1 MTRNKHKK
9 RKSIKDKSSMTKSH
23 KSKETDKL
31 SSLVA
36 ATLHLPQSIFS
47 IQLVLELN
55 ALG

>member
-31 SSLVA
+31 SSLVP

-47 IQLVLELN
+47 IQLVLGLN